1 MAPFL
6 GDREVRQLS
15 EHIRAKLLRLALRF
29 SPGTHAMVALSED
42 LERRILAARMR
53 FIERVQHDLPGAF
66 AFYLASEYIHS
77 QTILNNILYGKP
89 RTDHPN
95 AIERI
100 NQNIIH
106 LLIEEDLL
114 ERIVELGMEF
124 KVGTRG
130 DRLSGGQRQ
139 KLAIARTLLKDP
151 PIVILDE
158 ATAALD
164 NASQKRI
171 QNLVDTQWRARTTVI
186 AVVHRLDIVKGYDK
200 IAVMRAGKILEM
212 GSYEDLME
220 RKGMLYE
227 LVHGTKAGLL

>member
-1 MAPFL
+1 MLEGHAAH
-6 GDREVRQLS
+6 QLS
-15 EHIRAKLLRLALRF
+15 EEAQSKLLRLALRF
-29 SPGTHAMVALSED
+29 SPGIHTMVALSDD
-42 LERRILAARMR
+42 LEKRILAARML
-53 FIERVQHDLPGAF
+53 FIQKIQQELPGAF
-66 AFYLASEYIHS
+66 SFYLSSDYIHS
-77 QTILNNILYGKP
+77 QTILSNILYGKP

-95 AIERI
+95 ALERI
-100 NQNIIH
+100 NQSIIH

-171 QNLVDTQWRARTTVI
+171 QNLVETQWRARTTVI
-186 AVVHRLDIVKGYDK
+186 AVVHRLDIIRGYDK
-200 IAVMRAGKILEM
+200 IAVMKAGKILEM
-212 GSYEDLME
+212 GSYDDLIA
-220 RKGMLYE
+220 RKGML
-227 LVHGTKAGLL
+227 